1 MIARVCPS
9 GKTRPPVPSPG
20 LVNLLVEMPAGST
33 GWRDV
38 DAVPELLARCVA
50 AAAYASLAD

>member
-20 LVNLLVEMPAGST
+20 LVNLLVEIPAGSSNKDEDNAKA
-33 GWRDV
+33 G
-38 DAVPELLARCVA
+38 
-50 AAAYASLAD
+50 

>member
-1 MIARVCPS
+1 VTKI
-9 GKTRPPVPSPG
+9 
-20 LVNLLVEMPAGST
+20 T